1 MPQSKRRKGVAKG
14 QVVVSQEK
22 VDDLTARW
30 EETRRNQITVI
41 NRLTG
46 IIDFTRETVY
56 SPSLTPDQKI
66 QALKEKFNA

>member
-1 MPQSKRRKGVAKG
+1 MPTSKRRKGVAKG

-56 SPSLTPDQKI
+56 SPSLTPDQKV